1 MMLSTPQFFR
11 KKVKLN
17 SGDYY
22 MRLEREIKEAL
33 KQAEELK
40 YDEKCKERLKEAKT
54 SIEVGNIMTSAR
66 RRVED
71 K

>member
-1 MMLSTPQFFR
+1 
-11 KKVKLN
+11 
-17 SGDYY
+17 

-66 RRVED
+66 RRAED